1 MMQCAGMAQ
10 ARQTGPHVGEAAAL
24 ASAVTWASTSIVLSR
39 LGARYAAPVLSASRL
54 LLATPLAMLFMLIAG
69 RGTAPVTPWAIGAMI
84 ASGVI
89 GYGIGDTTYIRSMR
103 EIGLQR
109 VAPTTT
115 AAWVALS
122 ALGGVLLL
130 HEAASWRLAVG
141 SAGVVTGTY
150 LIVAQAAAPLA
161 ASTTTRGWS
170 TISSIAAIATV
181 AGAWTIATLLVAG
194 ARGGLP
200 STAIA
205 AIRLPAGG
213 IAIAAITSTTAGGRT
228 HWRALPRGR
237 DLAATIGVATFG
249 TGIGSWL
256 YLYAVTTAGAAR
268 AVVLNS
274 TAPLMALLLSVLLL
288 HERVSWRVALG
299 SLLCMGGALAVLTG

>member
-1 MMQCAGMAQ
+1 M
-10 ARQTGPHVGEAAAL
+10 GEAAAL

-54 LLATPLAMLFMLIAG
+54 LLATPIALIFLLVAG
-69 RGTAPVTPWAIGAMI
+69 RGEGRVAPLAVLAMI

-89 GYGIGDTTYIRSMR
+89 GYGIGDTTYIRSLR
-103 EIGLQR
+103 HIGLQR

-115 AAWVALS
+115 AVWVALS

-130 HEAASWRLAVG
+130 HEAASWRLAAG
-141 SAGVVTGTY
+141 STGVIAGTY
-150 LIVAQAAAPLA
+150 LIVAHATEPLLAPTAARRWGALP
-161 ASTTTRGWS
+161 TV
-170 TISSIAAIATV
+170 AAIGTV
-181 AGAWTIATLLVAG
+181 ACAWTAATLLVAG
-194 ARGGLP
+194 ARGSLT

-213 IAIAAITSTTAGGRT
+213 IAIAVLTSTTTAGRA

-237 DLAATIGVATFG
+237 DLAATIGIATVG
-249 TGIGSWL
+249 TGLGSWL

-288 HERVSWRVALG
+288 HERVSWRIALG
-299 SLLCMGGALAVLTG
+299 SALCMAGALAVLTG